1 MIVTAVAEV
10 FGSRKVALLLRRDG
24 ALQIVAS
31 SGDPLSAAEL
41 ANVLP
46 AADLSGRVG
55 TQPLESGDIL
65 AIALSAA
72 GRPIGLLVLSGE
84 AAVQYDREPLMVFAD
99 RIALAVEREQ
109 LREEAMKATLTEQVG
124 RLAKILV
131 AAVSHD
137 LRGPLASIKASSST
151 LSDPEIQISADTR
164 RHLAKLIDIQADKLA
179 ELVQSLLDM
188 SRIQAG
194 VLEPR
199 CTIILLSD
207 LASTV
212 VRDLIPAMHGHA
224 VTVEIPDDLPPIDVD
239 LVLISRVS
247 TNLLTN
253 AARHSPRASSITIHT
268 ARIRRGNY

>member
-1 MIVTAVAEV
+1 M
-10 FGSRKVALLLRRDG
+10 
-24 ALQIVAS
+24 
-31 SGDPLSAAEL
+31 
-41 ANVLP
+41 LP

-84 AAVQYDREPLMVFAD
+84 ATVQYDREPLMVFANQ
-99 RIALAVEREQ
+99 IALAVDREQ

-207 LASTV
+207 LASAV
-212 VRDLIPAMHGHA
+212 VADLIPAMRGA
-224 VTVEIPDDLPPIDVD
+224 ARVAVEIPDDLPPIDVD
-239 LVLISRVS
+239 LVLISRVL

-253 AARHSPRASSITIHT
+253 AARHSPRASSITI
-268 ARIRRGNY
+268 RRGSNRRGNY